1 MVNNKENQH
10 QVYRRASRIDQMA
23 EELVYAL
30 CVTEKLLIFGIEAI
44 VTTSVQKI
52 TKDNSIYISSIMEKE
67 TVPLC

>member
-1 MVNNKENQH
+1 
-10 QVYRRASRIDQMA
+10 MA
-23 EELVYAL
+23 EELVYVL